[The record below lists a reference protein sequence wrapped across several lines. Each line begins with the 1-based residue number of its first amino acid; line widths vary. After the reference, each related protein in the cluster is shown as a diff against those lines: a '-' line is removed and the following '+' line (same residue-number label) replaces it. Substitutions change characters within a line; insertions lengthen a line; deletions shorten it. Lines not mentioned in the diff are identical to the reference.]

1 MQIEPRVLEND
12 IVRLEPLTEAHREEL
27 RPLAAETELW
37 ALTSIRGDG
46 EHFDG
51 WFDLMLAGQ
60 ARGDQISHLVRSKT
74 TGSALGHSAY
84 LGITPAHRRLEVG
97 WTWYCAEARGGQT
110 NPASKR
116 LLLGNAFD
124 NGAERVELK
133 THHKNFRSQNAMLK
147 MGAAREGTLRHHLLS
162 WTGEWRDSVYFS
174 ILREEW
180 PAARAG
186 LERRLTT

>member
-1 MQIEPRVLEND
+1 MRIDARLLEND
-12 IVRLEPLTEAHREEL
+12 IVRLEPLTEAHREPL
-27 RPLAAETELW
+27 RPLAAEAELW

-46 EHFDG
+46 EYFDP

-60 ARGDQISHLVRSKT
+60 ARGDQISHLVRRQSD
-74 TGSALGHSAY
+74 GAALGHSAY
-84 LGITPAHRRLEVG
+84 LAITPAHKRLEVG
-97 WTWYCAEARGGQT
+97 WTWYCAAARGSKV
-110 NPASKR
+110 NPACKR

-133 THHKNFRSQNAMLK
+133 THHRNLRSQNAMLK
-147 MGAAREGTLRHHLLS
+147 MGATREGVLRHQILS

-186 LERRLTT
+186 LDARIAA